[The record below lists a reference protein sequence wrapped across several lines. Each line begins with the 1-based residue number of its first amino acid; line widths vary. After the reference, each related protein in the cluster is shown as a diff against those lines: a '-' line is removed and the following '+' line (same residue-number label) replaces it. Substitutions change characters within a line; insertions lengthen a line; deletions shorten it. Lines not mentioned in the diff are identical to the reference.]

1 MLQPTYV
8 GLDIHRKSIVATAL
22 TAEGEPLAEAKFDSS
37 PAELSAF
44 IHSLPGTKHVV
55 MEPCTTWEPLY
66 DALDQEGAHVVI
78 TNPLRTRL
86 IADATIKTDRVD
98 SEALATLLRLHA
110 IPEVYVPPPEV
121 RVLRHLVRERVF
133 YRRRMS
139 GVMNHAYA
147 QLIRR
152 AIPYPDQVLKTV
164 KGRARIRA
172 LEIEEVNR
180 SLDVIEYLRGHLKE
194 LDAQTHEA
202 FQASPEAQLLK
213 TVPGIGEWA
222 AVALSAFLCPIE
234 RFPTVERL
242 SSYVGLAPS
251 THQSGEF
258 AYQGKLK
265 WDSNELLQW
274 LLIELSWT
282 HRQKAP
288 RGDVARVGTRIGR
301 RRGKGKGT
309 VAAAHK
315 LLKILYAI
323 LKERRAYLP
332 HAPGRPAAMQ
342 GVRDPRRGRRDAMCA
357 GDRPGALRRGPS
369 SCASGAN
376 S

>member
-1 MLQPTYV
+1 MLQPTFV

-22 TAEGEPLAEAKFDSS
+22 TADGKPLSEAKLGASAD
-37 PAELSAF
+37 ELSQF
-44 IHSLPGTKHVV
+44 IRTLPEPRHVV
-55 MEPCTTWEPLY
+55 MEPCTIWEPLY
-66 DALDQEGAHVVI
+66 DALEQEGAEVVLS
-78 TNPLRTRL
+78 NPLRTRL

-98 SEALATLLRLHA
+98 SQALATLLRLKA
-110 IPEVYVPPPEV
+110 IPRVYVPPPE
-121 RVLRHLVRERVF
+121 RRALRHLVRDRVF

-139 GVMNHAYA
+139 ALMNHAYA

-152 AIPYPDQVLKTV
+152 AIPYPDRVLKTV

-172 LEIEEVNR
+172 LGLPDVNR
-180 SLDVIEYLRGHLKE
+180 TLDAIEYLRGPIKE
-194 LDAQTHEA
+194 LDREIHAAFEA
-202 FQASPEAQLLK
+202 SEEARLLR
-213 TVPGIGEWA
+213 TIPGVGEVA
-222 AVALSAFLCPIE
+222 AVTLAAFLTPIE

-242 SSYVGLAPS
+242 ASYVGLAPT

-282 HRQKAP
+282 HRQRAP
-288 RGDVARVGTRIGR
+288 RGDVARVGARIGR

-315 LLKILYAI
+315 LLKIIYAI

-332 HAPGRPAAMQ
+332 HAPGRA
-342 GVRDPRRGRRDAMCA
+342 GRDATPAGPTPGRCDVMCA
-357 GDRPGALRRGPS
+357 ADPPGAPRRGPS

>member
-22 TAEGEPLAEAKFDSS
+22 TADGEPLSEAKLGASA
-37 PAELSAF
+37 AELSQY
-44 IHSLPGTKHVV
+44 IRTLPGPTHVV

-66 DALDQEGAHVVI
+66 DALEEEGVDVVL

-98 SEALATLLRLHA
+98 SQALATLLRLKA
-110 IPEVYVPPPEV
+110 IPRVYVPPPEG
-121 RVLRHLVRERVF
+121 RALRHLVRDRVF

-139 GVMNHAYA
+139 ALMNHAYA

-152 AIPYPDQVLKTV
+152 AIPYPDKILRTV
-164 KGRARIRA
+164 KGRAQIRA
-172 LEIEEVNR
+172 LGLADVNR
-180 SLDVIEYLRGHLKE
+180 SLDAIEYLRGPIKE
-194 LDAQTHEA
+194 LDREIHAA
-202 FQASPEAQLLK
+202 FECSEDAQLLR
-213 TVPGIGEWA
+213 TIPGVGEVA
-222 AVALSAFLCPIE
+222 AVTLAAFLTPIE

-242 SSYVGLAPS
+242 ASYVGLAPS

-274 LLIELSWT
+274 LLVELSWT

-288 RGDVARVGTRIGR
+288 RGDVARVGARIGR

-309 VAAAHK
+309 IAAAHK
-315 LLKILYAI
+315 LLKIIYAI
-323 LKERRAYLP
+323 LKERRGYLR
-332 HAPGRPAAMQ
+332 HAPGRAS
-342 GVRDPRRGRRDAMCA
+342 RDVTGA
-357 GDRPGALRRGPS
+357 GPTAGSLRRNVCGRPPWGPLPRTVFLR
-369 SCASGAN
+369 N
-376 S
+376 RRE